1 MTPKIQ
7 LIKYPPTPVDN
18 FKEITISRF
27 NEFHSLD
34 SYDYNFISLNMSEI
48 LDYDSYSNRF
58 SKESDFEALKTNLND
73 SEDCK
78 IIVLLPQNL
87 EVHNRGEVKNKLT
100 IIYTFMSK
108 FYTLPEFK
116 LIFGKNTTNLQE
128 IEFQS
133 DFYLSN
139 LPKECKTLTKNSNGK
154 ITSVEHKNII
164 YTTLD
169 FKNREDLLTFIDF
182 YEQLNDDIEAPEWFS
197 EVNMFDDL
205 EQKQLIE
212 ENNNK
217 INELKVKNE
226 NAQNK
231 LDKNNKY
238 KSILYKQSKP
248 LEESVRQIL
257 QELLDYELSDFE
269 DIGHEDF
276 LIEFDNVTFI
286 GEIKGVKR
294 NLTNNHLS
302 ELDVHLTRRQD
313 EVEDENLQPILIVN
327 RFIKLPIGEREP
339 VNHKQIELAE
349 NKYKCLIIDSYELLK
364 LFEKFKKNEITT
376 EEIINRFDDEIGL
389 FKL

>member
-7 LIKYPPTPVDN
+7 LIKYPPTSLDS
-18 FKEITISRF
+18 FKEIIISRF

-34 SYDYNFISLNMSEI
+34 SYDYNFISLNINEI
-48 LDYDSYSNRF
+48 LHYNSDTNTFDN
-58 SKESDFEALKTNLND
+58 KNDFEALKTNLDD

-78 IIVLLPQNL
+78 IIVILPQNL
-87 EVHNRGEVKNKLT
+87 NVHNYGEIKNKLR
-100 IIYTFMSK
+100 IVYDHIYQ
-108 FYTLPEFK
+108 FYPLPEFK
-116 LIFGKNTTNLQE
+116 LIFGKNTTIIQE
-128 IEFQS
+128 TEFKS
-133 DFYLSN
+133 DFYLSD
-139 LPKECKTLTKNSNGK
+139 LPEECKTLTKNSNGK
-154 ITSVEHKNII
+154 ITSVEHENII

-169 FKNREDLLTFIDF
+169 FKNSQDLLTFINL
-182 YEQLNDDIEAPEWFS
+182 YEQLNEDIIAPEWFS

-212 ENNNK
+212 ENTNK
-217 INELKVKNE
+217 INELKAKNE

-231 LDKNNKY
+231 LDKNNEY

-248 LEESVRQIL
+248 LEESVRLIL
-257 QELLDYELSDFE
+257 QELLDYDLSDFE
-269 DIGHEDF
+269 DVGHEDF
-276 LIEFDNVTFI
+276 LIEFNDVTFI

-313 EVEDENLQPILIVN
+313 EVEDENLQPLLIAN
-327 RFIKLPIGEREP
+327 RFIKRPLDEREP

-376 EEIINRFDDEIGL
+376 EEIINRFNDEIGL